1 MKSNNN
7 TLVRTHRN
15 AHTGKTHIL
24 YVPGHRY
31 SRYILYTLFLPT
43 HTQRVIILS
52 FASSYQIYESEL
64 ERVDGFERL
73 ADFCQTFRLY
83 RGRTQDESEDPS
95 VVGEFKVR
103 FATNTT
109 LQEDQRNL
117 NGLIL

>member
-1 MKSNNN
+1 M
-7 TLVRTHRN
+7 
-15 AHTGKTHIL
+15 
-24 YVPGHRY
+24 
-31 SRYILYTLFLPT
+31 
-43 HTQRVIILS
+43 LS